1 MLHLLCVMRQRERTD
16 RDTMM
21 RFVRKAADCQ
31 VEMVVIDESRMLR
44 GNYWRISQLSENAA
58 SKPVQLNFPF

>member
-1 MLHLLCVMRQRERTD
+1 
-16 RDTMM
+16 MM